1 MSWWGVPVSKSQSLD
16 TRCSVRT
23 SRSSRLRCTGISNHE
38 TLSVERGKIGLH
50 SAADRNPRHRRCSRW
65 WERMASLGDQKPE
78 KKNIVGGAGYR
89 SLCLMHAKHALY
101 HLSYTPKVVDMING
115 GLERS
120 HIQGHLDASCQQ
132 KSKKGRRGRGSNP
145 RVRSEPCAS
154 NEKRRLR
161 ALAKTLKHGH
171 TRKCRER
178 IRKIWSMGVSIPLPA
193 DCEPT
198 ALPSEL
204 IPLDYIGPFEVTAV
218 SKPLFYHQRPIASV
232 WGKGVEKKN

>member
-1 MSWWGVPVSKSQSLD
+1 MSKSQSLD

-171 TRKCRER
+171 TRSKVCENAE
-178 IRKIWSMGVSIPLPA
+178 KESEKFGVWGFRSPCL
-193 DCEPT
+193 
-198 ALPSEL
+198 
-204 IPLDYIGPFEVTAV
+204 
-218 SKPLFYHQRPIASV
+218 PIANRPLYRVS
-232 WGKGVEKKN
+232 